1 MKDQPTPLFWAS
13 YVVFMLLALI
23 AIGGHVLDRPGLW
36 VPAMAALFL
45 GAAIAGAG
53 RNLRFWRGQTRES
66 RMIRPPVWWKWS
78 PGVWRANVRSSTV
91 MSVGGVGM
99 MASASLV
106 LAVRELDWPGPP
118 DELAWFEAL
127 EAVTAL
133 VWIGVPALAISVAL
147 FNRPRLVV
155 PPHLRDQPGL
165 VHGGNDDPEI
175 GAEEHRTPGQLGLKG
190 HFPEGRFGEEPE
202 D

>member
-1 MKDQPTPLFWAS
+1 
-13 YVVFMLLALI
+13 V
-23 AIGGHVLDRPGLW
+23 
-36 VPAMAALFL
+36 
-45 GAAIAGAG
+45 
-53 RNLRFWRGQTRES
+53 
-66 RMIRPPVWWKWS
+66 
-78 PGVWRANVRSSTV
+78 ANVRSSTV